1 MGARDVQIRIV
12 AFDQASGAFKQ
23 LEDAAAR
30 ATKQVQ
36 SVASSSTGAVYN
48 AAGIAAGIMAYNAL
62 SSAAQSAM
70 NMTLNFSRSMETNE
84 IGIAGILMS
93 MTTLN
98 GETMKWGD
106 AINISKDTMRQ
117 LNDEALK
124 TAATSEEM
132 VSTYRGLLG
141 PGLAAKMTMQEI
153 VQLTSVGVNA
163 VKSLGLNNTQLVQEL
178 RDLVQGGIMASSSTL
193 ATALGLKDKDI
204 KAAKESSEGLFKFLM
219 ARMEGFKYSA
229 EATQQTMS
237 GLMDTAM
244 EGITRVGSVGT
255 LPIFNMIKENLKI
268 IGNQFVDINNET
280 KEVTISKN
288 MIHDLE
294 VISTKTVQVAND
306 LQELFLPV
314 TNVAVPALKIAGA
327 AIGFVADNVVTVGR
341 GLATWYVLQTIAGM
355 YTNIAAVTSGA
366 VVSNSL
372 LGRAV
377 TITTAAYAE
386 QGMVAQTTFA
396 KEMAMAE
403 GASAAIIAAERAK
416 VVAKKDTAIIT
427 AGILKAE
434 ESGNYILAG
443 QIRGLAA
450 DYIKLGVT
458 AEEAGVMQLQ
468 AAKMAKDGNFLLATQ
483 LIAVRDAHL
492 ATAVAAREAQIA
504 STVGATGAMN
514 AVRSLGKTVLALAG
528 GWLGV
533 GIAAAWATSVA
544 IDYFKNQGRIES
556 YNKKAEVFYENG
568 KYYKNTWDDNG
579 NKVSDGLGG
588 EISNG
593 GGYVRRELTP
603 EEYQKQYSFDQ
614 TRKDFEEGNYTAPE
628 MPKID
633 PNAIGL
639 KFPAASTAKDTSA
652 KEARA
657 AEKAYEESQKL
668 NDKIADMMA
677 KLNEKITAETSS
689 VFDLSSMK
697 LKDELANMQRELDK
711 SAIDFGK
718 YGIET
723 QTVRGK
729 MVEYEK
735 VATAKINKVWNE
747 SWIALRN
754 NGALMG
760 AQILNDKQDQAEAE
774 YQIELEKIRKEKEA
788 REKDVGRTGGGYEN
802 VQAEINKESDQKIAI
817 AVIARNKKIRDDKLQ
832 QFDWDVQHNNMLVQL
847 EGKTYAEIDAL
858 NQQALQSKI
867 TSLDVEIKAATT
879 NKEERIKLEQEKVA
893 AIESL
898 QQISGRN
905 LETAGVEAMRRI
917 KAQQFDY
924 ADAIVQVYNDIGSSI
939 TDHLTGIINQTE
951 SFSSG
956 FKGIISDML
965 IDVESMFIK
974 MWAQQN
980 IMSPL
985 QQWFGSVLGTTTT
998 SNAFTLSNGTKLDP
1012 TFGITSLTGKKAKGG
1027 PTIGG
1032 GTYLVGEEGPELI
1045 NFSNPGMVYTAGQT
1059 KNMLSGSSQS
1069 QPQVTVNIINNTDN
1083 KVKVS
1088 QKATFDSDTQ
1098 MTVVTMMIDALER
1111 NVGGMK
1117 DAFQGGAG

>member
-23 LEDAAAR
+23 IEDAAQR
-30 ATKQVQ
+30 ATRQMQ
-36 SVASSSTGAVYN
+36 NMGSNSTGAVYN
-48 AAGIAAGIMAYNAL
+48 AAGVAAGIMAYNAL

-106 AINISKDTMRQ
+106 AISISKDTMRQ

-219 ARMEGFKYSA
+219 ARLEGFKYSA

-255 LPIFNMIKENLKI
+255 LPIFNMLKENLST
-268 IGNQFVDINNET
+268 IGKQFVDINSET
-280 KEVTISKN
+280 KEVTISKSLIN
-288 MIHDLE
+288 DLTE
-294 VISTKTVQVAND
+294 ISTKTVQVAND

-314 TNVAVPALKIAGA
+314 STVAVPALKIAGSA
-327 AIGFVADNVVTVGR
+327 VAWVADNVVAVGR

-355 YTNIAAVTSGA
+355 YTSIAAATQGA
-366 VVSNSL
+366 VAANSL
-372 LGRAV
+372 LGRTVMA
-377 TITTAAYAE
+377 TTTAYAE
-386 QGMVAQTTFA
+386 QGLMAQKFIA
-396 KEMAMAE
+396 QEMAMVE
-403 GASAAIIAAERAK
+403 GASAAIIAAEKAK
-416 VVAKKDTAIIT
+416 AVARKDSAIIT
-427 AGILKAE
+427 AGILRAE
-434 ESGNYILAG
+434 ESGNFILAG

-450 DYIKLGVT
+450 DYIKLGIT

-468 AAKMAKDGNFLLATQ
+468 AAKMAKDGNFLLAAQ

-492 ATAVAAREAQIA
+492 ATIVAAREAQVA
-504 STVGATGAMN
+504 AVTGAGAAGN

-533 GIAAAWATSVA
+533 GIAAAWATSVM
-544 IDYFKNQGRIES
+544 IDYFKNQNRIES
-556 YNKKAEVFYENG
+556 YNKKAEVFYDEKDGG
-568 KYYKNTWDDNG
+568 KYYKNVWDENG
-579 NKVSDGLGG
+579 NKVDDGLGG
-588 EISNG
+588 EVSNG

-603 EEYQKQYSFDQ
+603 EEYQKQYEYDQ
-614 TRKDFEEGNYTAPE
+614 TRKDFEEGNYTAPTT
-628 MPKID
+628 PTID

-639 KFPAASTAKDTSA
+639 KFPGATEVDKNAGK
-652 KEARA
+652 K
-657 AEKAYEESQKL
+657 AEQAYEEAQKL
-668 NDKIADMMA
+668 NDKIADMMS
-677 KLNEKITAETSS
+677 KLNEKIATENSS

-697 LKDELANMQRELDK
+697 LKDELANMQRDLDK

-723 QTVRGK
+723 KAVRDK

-735 VATAKINKVWNE
+735 VATNKINKVWNE
-747 SWIALRN
+747 SWAALRN

-760 AQILNDKQDQAEAE
+760 AQILNDKQAQAEAE
-774 YQIELEKIRKEKEA
+774 YQIEIEKIRKEKEA
-788 REKDVGRTGGGYEN
+788 REKEVGRTGDGYEN
-802 VQAEINKESDQKIAI
+802 VQVEIDKESDQKTTI
-817 AVIARNKKIRDDKLQ
+817 AVIARNKKIREDKLQ
-832 QFDWDVQHNNMLVQL
+832 QYDWDIQHNNMLVQF
-847 EGKTYAEIDAL
+847 EGKSYVEIDAL
-858 NQQALQSKI
+858 NRKALQSKL
-867 TSLDVEIKAATT
+867 SALDAEIKAATT
-879 NKEERIKLEQEKVA
+879 NKEDRIKLEQEKVA
-893 AIESL
+893 AIEQL

-905 LETAGVEAMRRI
+905 MTTAAAEAIRQIKEQQVNYADSMVKTWEDVNSATNKHFKNVLSGVESLGRGI
-917 KAQQFDY
+917 KGTIHDIALSIADMFAEMAYQQMVF
-924 ADAIVQVYNDIGSSI
+924 QPLQNWFSSI
-939 TDHLTGIINQTE
+939 LGGAGGSKTD
-951 SFSSG
+951 
-956 FKGIISDML
+956 
-965 IDVESMFIK
+965 
-974 MWAQQN
+974 
-980 IMSPL
+980 
-985 QQWFGSVLGTTTT
+985 
-998 SNAFTLSNGTKLDP
+998 AFTLSNGTKLDP
-1012 TFGITSLTGKKAKGG
+1012 SFGIKIPGKAKGG
-1027 PTIGG
+1027 RGQGLT
-1032 GTYLVGEEGPELI
+1032 LVGEEGPELI
-1045 NFSNPGMVYTAGQT
+1045 NFDNPGMVYTAGQT
-1059 KNMLSGSSQS
+1059 SDILSGGGNSAINLSFSPVINVQSASKEDTASLVDTIRQQWSVFRGEFVNDLRNNSSVRS
-1069 QPQVTVNIINNTDN
+1069 A
-1083 KVKVS
+1083 VKGV
-1088 QKATFDSDTQ
+1088 K
-1098 MTVVTMMIDALER
+1098 
-1111 NVGGMK
+1111 
-1117 DAFQGGAG
+1117 